1 MNTYTKKYNIADID
15 ILKRIFEEENCTFSK
30 PQYMFFQARK
40 QGLTASFYTS
50 GKMVLQGSKVD
61 EILAKYFE
69 VEIEEKQEILDYPH
83 IGVDESGKGDFF
95 GPLVIAGVYL
105 DKKNAEDL
113 QKQGVMDSKKL
124 SDKQILILESKIKE
138 VAKYNVILIN
148 PAKYNELYV
157 SFKNLNKLLAWGHA
171 SVIENILKET
181 ECKLALCDQ
190 FADEKVILNALK
202 EKGRQIKVIQKT
214 KAEEDTAVA
223 CASILARAEFVKR
236 MEKLSKDYEINLPKG
251 ASGLVKKTAQNFIQK
266 YSKEEL
272 RHVSKTHFKT
282 YQEI

>member
-148 PAKYNELYV
+148 PAKYNELYA

-251 ASGLVKKTAQNFIQK
+251 ASDLVKKTAQNFIQK